1 MKLFLNKDIC
11 DIIATNFYNIEY
23 ELEDWVINSGKLS
36 FDKLSRNPNAIDFLK
51 KNPEYINYD
60 ELSKNINPD
69 AIEILQKNP
78 SKINWSNLSLNP
90 AAIEL
95 LRNNK
100 NKIDWNKL
108 SLNKNIISFLYDND
122 NDDDDND
129 DDDDDIEKLNWD
141 NLSKNSGAIS
151 LLGKY
156 PRYINWS
163 NMSANSKG
171 IKLLCERLSRNK
183 RMVNYNELSLNETP
197 EAITILRQNFKK
209 INWHNL
215 AYNKCKEAIEL
226 MKEYPENIYWDALC
240 CNPNALEI
248 LEKNQDK
255 ICWNIL
261 SSNTNPKILKL
272 FTSTTLKKLTQH
284 YFSSNI
290 GAYEFLKEHPEYI
303 TEEIGQM
310 PYIFKAIKKS
320 DNTEEIKRVL
330 NIILLKT

>member
-1 MKLFLNKDIC
+1 MELSLNKDIC

-23 ELEDWVINSGKLS
+23 ELEDWVITSGKLS

-51 KNPEYINYD
+51 KYPEYINYD

-69 AIEILQKNP
+69 AIELLHKNLK
-78 SKINWSNLSLNP
+78 KINWSNLSLNP
-90 AAIEL
+90 TAIEL
-95 LRNNK
+95 LRNN
-100 NKIDWNKL
+100 IDWNKL
-108 SLNKNIISFLYDND
+108 SLNKNIISFLSYNE
-122 NDDDDND
+122 
-129 DDDDDIEKLNWD
+129 DDDIDKLNWD
-141 NLSKNSGAIS
+141 NLSKNSGAIP
-151 LLGKY
+151 LLQEY
-156 PRYINWS
+156 PQYINWS

-171 IKLLCERLSRNK
+171 IELLCERLSRNK

-197 EAITILRQNFKK
+197 EAIIILRQNFKK

-261 SSNTNPKILKL
+261 SSNTNPEILKL

-290 GAYEFLKEHPEYI
+290 GAYEFLKKHPEHI

-310 PYIFKAIKKS
+310 SYIFKPIKKFEYK
-320 DNTEEIKRVL
+320 EEIKQVL

>member
-1 MKLFLNKDIC
+1 MELSLNKDIC
-11 DIIATNFYNIEY
+11 DIIATNFYKIEY
-23 ELEDWVINSGKLS
+23 ELEDLFINSGKIS

-51 KNPEYINYD
+51 KYPEYINYD

-69 AIEILQKNP
+69 AIDILLKNP

-95 LRNNK
+95 LRKNK
-100 NKIDWNKL
+100 NKIDWDKL
-108 SLNKNIISFLYDND
+108 SLNKNIISFLSHDDIDND
-122 NDDDDND
+122 ID
-129 DDDDDIEKLNWD
+129 KLNWD
-141 NLSKNSGAIS
+141 NLSKNGESIT
-151 LLGKY
+151 LLREY
-156 PRYINWS
+156 PRYINWT
-163 NMSANSKG
+163 NMSGNSKG
-171 IKLLCERLSRNK
+171 IELLCEKLSRNK
-183 RMVNYNELSLNETP
+183 RIINYNELSLNETS
-197 EAITILRQNFKK
+197 EAIAILRQNFKK

-226 MKEYPENIYWDALC
+226 MKEYPENICWDALC

-248 LEKNQDK
+248 LEQNQDK

-272 FTSTTLKKLTQH
+272 FTSATLKKLSQH

-290 GAYEFLKEHPEYI
+290 GAYEFLNNHPEYI

-310 PYIFKAIKKS
+310 PYIFKSKKKFE
-320 DNTEEIKRVL
+320 NTEKIKRVL